1 MTRDPFYSKNSIMNK
16 ILEKPIYCF
25 IILTVLCGWL
35 FFFRL
40 GGLALTD
47 PDETFYAQTAK
58 EMVNRD
64 EWVTPYL
71 YDRPQFEKPI
81 LLYWLVEASFKIF
94 GVNEFSARFPSA
106 VFAFAGIIA
115 LYLLGALLF
124 NRRVGLLSAVMM
136 ASSLEYI
143 VLSRACVTDMVL
155 STFMLLG
162 VLFFFYG
169 YLKGK
174 GHFYILS
181 SASFALATLTK
192 GPIAIIL
199 PAGVI
204 FSYLLFTKNLKA
216 VKRMPIL
223 WSVTVFVLVAAP
235 WYLLMYKLHG
245 ASFTDAFFGFQNITR
260 FLQSEHKMGSQ
271 FYYNIP
277 VVFAGFVPWSVFLP
291 FGIWH
296 VFKKLRTPQL
306 STEKKHLLFIIIW
319 FLAIFIFFSI
329 SRTKLPTYIFPSFIS
344 LALITAVLW
353 DDFLKTDAPQ
363 GIVRG
368 MKFSYYLLL
377 SGIVGGAIGALIFI
391 GYDYPGVLTSAF
403 IAGLFVLFGM
413 ALSLAAFINKKF
425 IWAFTF
431 IAYSLVLFLYPLSE
445 LVLPAIEDFESCKG
459 ISRKLL
465 TMMKPGERLGS
476 ESHYRAGLAFYT
488 NKIPA
493 DTDTYDLVTN
503 FLGSD
508 DRVWC
513 VLKEKNHR
521 QLYELE
527 NKPYFYKPSYMVYRF
542 DKKTIVTNKIPD
554 DGKYM
559 IKRERK

>member
-1 MTRDPFYSKNSIMNK
+1 M
-16 ILEKPIYCF
+16 ILA
-25 IILTVLCGWL
+25 VLCGWL

-47 PDETFYAQTAK
+47 PDEVFYAETAK
-58 EMVNRD
+58 EMVNRH
-64 EWVTPYL
+64 EWITPYL
-71 YDRPQFEKPI
+71 YEKAQFEKPI
-81 LLYWLVEASFKIF
+81 LLYWLVQGSFKLF

-106 VFAFAGIIA
+106 VFGFAGIIA
-115 LYLLGALLF
+115 LYLLGTLLF
-124 NRRVGLLSAVMM
+124 NRRVGILSAIMM

-143 VLSRACVTDMVL
+143 ILSRACVTDMVL

-169 YLKGK
+169 HLKGK

-181 SASFALATLTK
+181 AASFALATLTK
-192 GPIAIIL
+192 GPIAIML
-199 PAGVI
+199 PVGVI
-204 FSYLLFTKNLKA
+204 FLYLLFTKDLK
-216 VKRMPIL
+216 VTIKRMPVLLSMI
-223 WSVTVFVLVAAP
+223 VFVIVAAP
-235 WYLLMYKLHG
+235 WYILMYKLHG
-245 ASFTDAFFGFQNITR
+245 AGFIDAFFGFQNITR

-277 VVFAGFVPWSVFLP
+277 VVFAGFFPWSVFLP

-296 VFKKLRTPQL
+296 IFKKLRTPNSRL
-306 STEKKHLLFIIIW
+306 PTENKHLLFIIIW

-353 DDFLKTDAPQ
+353 DDFLKTDASRST
-363 GIVRG
+363 VYG

-377 SGIVGGAIGALIFI
+377 FGIVGGAIGVLIFI
-391 GYDYPGVLTSAF
+391 GYDYPVVLTSAI

-425 IWAFTF
+425 IWTFAF

-445 LVLPAIEDFESCKG
+445 LVLPEIEDFESCKG
-459 ISRKLL
+459 ISQKLL
-465 TMMKPGERLGS
+465 MLMKPGERLGS

-488 NKIPA
+488 NEIPE
-493 DTDTYDLVTN
+493 DTDRYELVTN
-503 FLGSD
+503 FFGSD

-527 NKPYFYKPSYMVYRF
+527 NKPYFFKPSYMVYKF

-554 DGKYM
+554 DGKY
-559 IKRERK
+559 IVKRERSQ